1 MRESFIN
8 VVKLLVPF
16 FVVSMLV
23 VIGAHIAQFG
33 FIFSLKPLQFK
44 WERINPFEGI
54 KRMLS
59 LTTLFELLKN
69 SLKALL
75 LMGVALF
82 VLKGS
87 VTLILSSA
95 KMPLLEG
102 VDFLLSLLIRVV
114 LVLGVIAFFISLLD
128 FAYKKWEYERKIRA
142 YA

>member
-1 MRESFIN
+1 
-8 VVKLLVPF
+8 
-16 FVVSMLV
+16 
-23 VIGAHIAQFG
+23 
-33 FIFSLKPLQFK
+33 
-44 WERINPFEGI
+44 
-54 KRMLS
+54 MLS
-59 LTTLFELLKN
+59 LTTLFELIKN

-75 LMGVALF
+75 LMGIALF

-114 LVLGVIAFFISLLD
+114 LVLGVITFFISLLD